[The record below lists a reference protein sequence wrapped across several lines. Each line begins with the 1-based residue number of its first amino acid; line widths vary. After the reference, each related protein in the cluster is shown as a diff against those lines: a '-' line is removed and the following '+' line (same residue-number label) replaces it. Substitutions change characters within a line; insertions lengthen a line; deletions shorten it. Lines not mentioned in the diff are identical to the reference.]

1 VALAASYGG
10 GREQCVGGEGGCG
23 EEVSSTLVQD
33 TSNRYLTNMSIP
45 FDFVRL
51 LSTAFD
57 FVRLCSTLFNFFRLL
72 STSFYFAF

>member
-1 VALAASYGG
+1 MALAASYGG

-45 FDFVRL
+45 FDFF
-51 LSTAFD
+51 FD
-57 FVRLCSTLFNFFRLL
+57 FVRLCSTLFDCF
-72 STSFYFAF
+72 